1 MRKQDILVHTY
12 IYIVQLCICIHYV
25 CACILYYASWKNT
38 HQQWQHEVHFE
49 SFFVAIDFYA
59 NALTC
64 ERESETTPSTARWW
78 CEREERGCSIYC
90 TYTAHTTYI
99 NCKYKKCKCAWHI
112 KRWVGAIKQW
122 RRVRQK
128 GATRSR
134 AECKDASTVPRL
146 QVRPNCQKMQQTT
159 EGEAEKPYAM
169 QKWGLPCLPRTLR
182 TIPAELFN

>member
-1 MRKQDILVHTY
+1 MYSLCMCMHIILCKLKKHTSTMATWSAFR
-12 IYIVQLCICIHYV
+12 IVFCCYRFLCECV
-25 CACILYYASWKNT
+25 NLR
-38 HQQWQHEVHFE
+38 
-49 SFFVAIDFYA
+49 
-59 NALTC
+59 
-64 ERESETTPSTARWW
+64 ERERDDSKHGPLMVWARGK
-78 CEREERGCSIYC
+78 RVQYILHIYC
-90 TYTAHTTYI
+90 TYYI